1 MIMEKYYVDS
11 SKIHGL
17 GVHAIKEIKTKELIG
32 HICTAINVEKSSI
45 SDVLD
50 SFKTEIVR

>member
-1 MIMEKYYVDS
+1 MEKYYVDS

-17 GVHAIKEIKTKELIG
+17 RVHAITEIKTKELIG